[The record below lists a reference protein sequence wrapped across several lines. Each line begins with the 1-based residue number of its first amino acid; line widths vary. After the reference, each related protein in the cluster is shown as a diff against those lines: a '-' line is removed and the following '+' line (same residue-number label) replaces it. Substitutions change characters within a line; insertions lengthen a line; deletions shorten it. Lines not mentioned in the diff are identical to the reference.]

1 MVTSAAIIELD
12 AAIEMRDGVI
22 LYADVYR
29 PSDDS
34 PCPVILQRT
43 PYDKRVAPGVNVLMA
58 VERGYAVVLQDVRG
72 RFRSEG
78 SFDTFAN
85 EAHDGYDTVEWI
97 AEQPWCS
104 GKVGMVGSS
113 YVGATQWLAAS
124 EKPPHLT
131 AIFPRIT
138 ASDYHE
144 GWTYQGG
151 VFELGFNVSWGIRLA
166 ATNAK
171 RLGDQLGLPDE
182 RVAELQ
188 RTMDNIEEAFWTLP
202 LDQQPFMSAQTSPY
216 FFDWLNHP
224 EEDGFWSHIR
234 IEDKHHNIE
243 TPAYNLGGWY
253 DIFLMGTLRNYVNMR
268 ESGGSDSARNGQK
281 LIIGPWSHSTIGQNY
296 VGDENFTHQATASGI
311 DLDELTLR
319 WYDHWLKGEDN
330 GIADE
335 PPVKIFVMGENVW
348 RDENEWPLAR
358 ATRTR
363 YYLHSNG
370 RAHSPSEQGVL
381 STEPPTDEERP
392 DVFLYDPQAPV
403 PTQGG
408 PLCCGGGPLPD
419 GPKNHA
425 GKEERADILVYSTPE
440 LEQDV
445 EVTGPVT
452 VSLWASTS
460 AADTDFT
467 GMLLDVRPCGCAVNL
482 TDGIVRARYQDSRKR
497 THHIDPNLP
506 KRFDIDLVAT
516 SNLFKKGNRIR
527 LEISSSNFP
536 RFARNLNTGLWSDND
551 QIAVAT
557 NTVFHDSQHES
568 YVELDIIPR

>member
-1 MVTSAAIIELD
+1 MVTSAAIIELNV
-12 AAIEMRDGVI
+12 AIEMRDGVT
-22 LYADVYR
+22 LHADVYR
-29 PSDDS
+29 PGGED

-43 PYDKRVAPGVNVLMA
+43 PYDKRGAAAVNVLMA
-58 VERGYAVVLQDVRG
+58 VERGYAIVLQDVRG
-72 RFRSEG
+72 RFQSG
-78 SFDTFAN
+78 GAFDTFVN
-85 EAHDGYDTVEWI
+85 EANDGYDTVEWI
-97 AEQPWCS
+97 AEQPWS
-104 GKVGMVGSS
+104 NGKIGMIGAS

-124 EKPPHLT
+124 AKPPHLT
-131 AIFPRIT
+131 AIFPRVT

-166 ATNAK
+166 AANA
-171 RLGDQLGLPDE
+171 RHLGDELDLSDE
-182 RVAELQ
+182 RVAELA
-188 RTMDNIEEAFWTLP
+188 RTVDDIDDAFWTLP
-202 LDQQPFMSAQTSPY
+202 LDQQPFMNAQTSPY

-224 EEDGFWSHIR
+224 AEDGFWSGIR
-234 IEDKHHNIE
+234 IEDKHHDIQ

-268 ESGGSDSARNGQK
+268 ENGGSDEASAGQK
-281 LIIGPWSHSTIGQNY
+281 LIIGPWSHSSIGQNV
-296 VGDENFTHQATASGI
+296 VGDEDFTHQATAVGVN
-311 DLDELTLR
+311 LDELTLR

-330 GIADE
+330 GIIDE
-335 PPVKIFVMGENVW
+335 PPVKIFVMGENEW

-358 ATRTR
+358 AERTR
-363 YYLHSNG
+363 YYLHSDG
-370 RAHSPSEQGVL
+370 RAHSPSEHGVL
-381 STEPPTDEERP
+381 SVEPPTDERP
-392 DVFLYDPQAPV
+392 DVYLYDPQAPV
-403 PTQGG
+403 STLGG
-408 PLCCGGGPLPD
+408 PLCCGGVPLPD

-425 GKEERADILVYSTPE
+425 EKEERADILVYSTPE
-440 LEQDV
+440 LEKDV

-497 THHIDPNLP
+497 PHHVDPNLP

-516 SNLFKKGNRIR
+516 SNVFKKGHRIR

-536 RFARNLNTGLWSDND
+536 RFARNLNTGLWADND
-551 QIAVAT
+551 EIAVAT
-557 NTVFHDSQHES
+557 NTVFHDSHHES
-568 YVELDIIPR
+568 YLELDIIPR

>member
-1 MVTSAAIIELD
+1 MATSAAIIELD
-12 AAIEMRDGVI
+12 SAIDMRDGVT
-22 LYADVYR
+22 LHADVYR
-29 PSDDS
+29 PNGDGEH
-34 PCPVILQRT
+34 PVILQRT
-43 PYDKRVAPGVNVLMA
+43 PYDKRTAAAVNVLEA
-58 VERGYAVVLQDVRG
+58 VENGYAVVLQDVRG
-72 RFRSEG
+72 RYRSG
-78 SFDTFAN
+78 GTFDTFVN

-97 AEQPWCS
+97 AEQPWS
-104 GKVGMVGSS
+104 NGKVGMIGGS

-151 VFELGFNVSWGIRLA
+151 VFQLGFNVSWGIRLA
-166 ATNAK
+166 AANAK
-171 RLGDQLGLPDE
+171 HLGEDLGLSDE
-182 RVAELQ
+182 RVAQLA
-188 RTMDNIEEAFWTLP
+188 RTVDDIDDAFWTLP
-202 LDQQPFMSAQTSPY
+202 LDQQAYMSAQTSPY

-224 EEDGFWSHIR
+224 ADDGFWSSIR
-234 IEDKHHNIE
+234 IEDKHHDIQ

-268 ESGGSDSARNGQK
+268 ENGGSDEAKNGQK
-281 LIIGPWSHSTIGQNY
+281 LIIGPWSHSSIGQNV
-296 VGDENFTHQATASGI
+296 VGDEDFTHQATAAGVN
-311 DLDELTLR
+311 LDQLTLR

-330 GIADE
+330 GIIDE

-358 ATRTR
+358 AERTR
-363 YYLHSNG
+363 FYLHSDG
-370 RAHSPSEQGVL
+370 RAHSPSEHGVL
-381 STEPPTDEERP
+381 STTPPEQERP

-403 PTQGG
+403 QTQGG
-408 PLCCGGGPLPD
+408 PLCCGGVPVSD
-419 GPKNHA
+419 GPMNHA
-425 GKEERADILVYSTPE
+425 EKEERADILVYSTGV
-440 LEQDV
+440 LEEDT

-482 TDGIVRARYQDSRKR
+482 TDGVVRARYQESRKR
-497 THHIDPNLP
+497 PHHIDPNLP
-506 KRFDIDLVAT
+506 NRFDIDLVAT
-516 SNLFKKGNRIR
+516 SNVFKKGHQIR

-536 RFARNLNTGLWSDND
+536 RFARNLNTGLWADSD

-557 NTVFHDSQHES
+557 NTVFHDSQHLS

>member
-12 AAIEMRDGVI
+12 AAIEMRDGVT
-22 LYADVYR
+22 LYADIYR
-29 PSDDS
+29 PNIDGE
-34 PCPVILQRT
+34 CPVILQRT
-43 PYDKRVAPGVNVLMA
+43 PYNKRVAPAVNVLSA
-58 VERGYAVVLQDVRG
+58 VERGYTVVMQDVRG
-72 RFRSEG
+72 RFQSEG
-78 SFDTFAN
+78 TFDTFVN

-97 AEQPWCS
+97 ADQSWCN
-104 GKVGMVGSS
+104 GKVGMVGGS

-151 VFELGFNVSWGIRLA
+151 VFQLGFNVSWGIRLA
-166 ATNAK
+166 ADNADH
-171 RLGDQLGLPDE
+171 LGADLGLSDD
-182 RVAELQ
+182 RIAEMA
-188 RTMDNIEEAFWTLP
+188 RTIDNVESAFWTLP
-202 LDQQPFMSAQTSPY
+202 LDQQEYMSTQTSPY

-224 EEDGFWSHIR
+224 VDDGFWSSIR
-234 IEDKHHNIE
+234 IEDKHDDIQ

-268 ESGGSDSARNGQK
+268 KNGGSKEAANGQK
-281 LIIGPWSHSTIGQNY
+281 LIIGPWSHSTIGQNL
-296 VGDENFTHQATASGI
+296 VGDEDFKHQATAAGVN
-311 DLDELTLR
+311 LDQLTFR
-319 WYDHWLKGEDN
+319 WYDHWLKGEAN
-330 GIADE
+330 GITDE

-358 ATRTR
+358 AQRTR

-370 RAHSPSEQGVL
+370 RAHSPSEHGVL
-381 STEPPTDEERP
+381 SVEAPEDERP
-392 DVFLYDPQAPV
+392 DVYLYDPQAPV
-403 PTQGG
+403 MTLGG

-419 GPKNHA
+419 GPKNHSE
-425 GKEERADILVYSTPE
+425 KEERADILVYSTPE
-440 LEQDV
+440 LESDV

-452 VSLWASTS
+452 ISVWASTS

-467 GMLLDVRPCGCAVNL
+467 GMLLDVGPCGCAVNL

-497 THHIDPNLP
+497 PHHIYPNLP

-516 SNLFKKGNRIR
+516 SNLFKKGHRIR

-536 RFARNLNTGLWSDND
+536 RFARNLNTGLWADSD

-557 NTVFHDSQHES
+557 NTVFHDSDHES